1 MCCSGCC
8 NGCGECTGNIVY
20 IMEKLASF
28 AALTAVVICVMITI
42 AVTLGLG
49 IGLGYNHCFVDLRV
63 KSDDSQ
69 NPSAMR
75 QSLRDGEDL
84 RRHSEKLRRENE
96 IPKRTFSTTEE
107 SARRTYP
114 LPAIKHTMAIPLN
127 REIDFPA
134 LLSKLRN
141 RNRNVTL
148 ELIT

>member
-8 NGCGECTGNIVY
+8 SGCGECTGNLVY

-28 AALTAVVICVMITI
+28 AALTAVVICVMLTI

-63 KSDDSQ
+63 KSDDSPG
-69 NPSAMR
+69 PSNSLREA
-75 QSLRDGEDL
+75 LRDGEDL
-84 RRHSEKLRRENE
+84 RKHSEKLRRQNE
-96 IPKRTFSTTEE
+96 IPKRTTTL
-107 SARRTYP
+107 SPRRTFP

-127 REIDFPA
+127 REIDFPV
-134 LLSKLRN
+134 LLEKLRN